1 MAGQAKPGGA
11 RQERMPLQPLYDYCQ
26 AENISH
32 LARMI
37 GVCRESVDRFRK
49 DGIPI
54 YNADRIACKTL
65 GVHPGFIWKKDWV
78 KQ

>member
-1 MAGQAKPGGA
+1 MPGPGKPGGA

-26 AENISH
+26 AENLSH

-54 YNADRIACKTL
+54 YNADRIACKKL

-78 KQ
+78 KR

>member
-1 MAGQAKPGGA
+1 MAGQGKPGGA

-37 GVCRESVDRFRK
+37 GVCRVSLYRFQT